1 MKSEKSISKHR
12 IINNKIGFYL
22 VAGICTIIVSLG
34 VSTKCNAAVSDLAYI
49 KRNTTSWLYEYK
61 QYFIKDNYEE
71 PGGYPPDYEKRYSI
85 VDREES
91 GENSYGE
98 SLWLNYSRLYYEN
111 ENRKAAV
118 VLTFGSDSEET
129 RYCDI
134 YIDGKLED
142 SIILY
147 KGGWDILCKLPNE
160 IFSKAK
166 DYKIEV
172 VTLDKDNKELRT
184 SSIVKMYRPF
194 VLEKNLIN
202 KIENTSDNS
211 GLKVEWRDL
220 GTVKFYYVYRAKEK
234 DGFYKLM
241 GITYAPYLID
251 DDVEQGQKY
260 YYHVIANFTN
270 EETFQSYDVEG
281 SLKNIKKPESN
292 KNKLNR
298 PKIRIKKKSKK
309 WQIYWG
315 IISDKSSG
323 IEVYMRNGHGKYK
336 KFRKI
341 NTTKKLKKSKNKK
354 GTVGITSSRKTLVKG
369 VKYQFKARTFYYK
382 TNGRKVYSKWSNIV
396 KIKG

>member
-1 MKSEKSISKHR
+1 MKFKESISKHR
-12 IINNKIGFYL
+12 IINNKIGFYI
-22 VAGICTIIVSLG
+22 VTIICTIIVSLG

-49 KRNTTSWLYEYK
+49 RSNTTSWANEYN
-61 QYFIKDNYEE
+61 QYFIKDNYGES
-71 PGGYPPDYEKRYSI
+71 GCYPPDYEKRYSYG
-85 VDREES
+85 DWEMKA
-91 GENSYGE
+91 ENSHGE
-98 SLWLNYSRLYYEN
+98 TLWLNGIRLYYEN
-111 ENRKAAV
+111 ESRKAAV
-118 VLTFGSDSEET
+118 VLPINSNSEET

-147 KGGWDILCKLPNE
+147 KRQWDILCKLPIE

-184 SSIVKMYRPF
+184 SLIVKVYRPF
-194 VLEKNLIN
+194 VLEKNLIK

-220 GTVKFYYVYRAKEK
+220 GTVKSYYVYRAKEK

-241 GITYAPYLID
+241 GMTYSPYLID

-260 YYHVIANFTN
+260 YYHIIANFTN

-281 SLKNIKKPESN
+281 SLNNVKKPKS
-292 KNKLNR
+292 NKLNR
-298 PKIRIKKKSKK
+298 PKIKIKKKSKK

-354 GTVGITSSRKTLVKG
+354 GTVGITSSRKTLIKG
-369 VKYQFKARTFYYK
+369 VKYQFKARTFHYK